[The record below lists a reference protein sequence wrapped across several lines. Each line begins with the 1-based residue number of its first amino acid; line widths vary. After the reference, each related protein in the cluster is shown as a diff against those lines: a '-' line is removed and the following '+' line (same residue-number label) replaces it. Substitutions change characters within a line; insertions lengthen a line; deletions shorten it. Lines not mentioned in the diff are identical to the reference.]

1 MGPERSPELRGRRLA
16 VAAVLIAAVAAGAIG
31 YSTGR
36 LSALTQGVPSTFSV
50 EAGFARD
57 MQTHHDQGVEMAML
71 IYERTDDD
79 DVRLLAYDIATTQA
93 QQSGQMYGW
102 LSIWNAPQYSSEPPM
117 SWMSEHDEHG
127 GSGGGPMPGMASPE
141 QLDQL
146 RSAEGPAA
154 DRLFLELMIDHHQG
168 AVEMA
173 DAVLALSDD
182 PDVTS
187 LAGSIVQSQTAELK
201 LLRELLTDVPT
212 AP

>member
-1 MGPERSPELRGRRLA
+1 MAPARSPELRGRRLA
-16 VAAVLIAAVAAGAIG
+16 VAAVLIAAVGAGAIG

-36 LSALTQGVPSTFSV
+36 LSTLSQGVPSTFSV

-102 LSIWNAPQYSSEPPM
+102 LSIWNVPQYSSEPPM
-117 SWMSEHDEHG
+117 SWMSEHDEHE
-127 GSGGGPMPGMASPE
+127 GSDGGPMPGMASPE

-154 DRLFLELMIDHHQG
+154 DRLFLELMIDHHEG

-173 DAVLALSDD
+173 DAVLALNDD

-187 LAGSIVQSQTAELK
+187 LAESIVQSQTAELK
-201 LLRELLTDVPT
+201 LLRELLAAVPT